1 MTATEMTA
9 TEVARNF
16 SDVLTRVEREG
27 ETIEVVRNGKLVA
40 VITPVSHKPN
50 GAAVL
55 EFLRNRPVDPEW
67 AADIKHL
74 RESLLVQERVW
85 DE

>member
-1 MTATEMTA
+1 MTA

-27 ETIEVVRNGKLVA
+27 EVIEVVRNGKPVA
-40 VITPVSHKPN
+40 VIAPATGRAN

-55 EFLRNRPVDPEW
+55 ELLDSRPIDPDWAEDLRT
-67 AADIKHL
+67 L
-74 RESLLVQERVW
+74 RELPVQERSW
-85 DE
+85 DA